1 MDAEF
6 PASSTLSYLSIRKGS
21 IPSNL
26 VSIRWA
32 NKSSPCL
39 IRIKIS
45 ELSDD
50 DPFGEAAHSPPPP
63 QKLYTFKV
71 FKKLHTL
78 VLVVITPGCCFN
90 TLLQLTCYNF
100 FWQPK
105 SLLLSPQQ
113 DESGAKIFM
122 SKTTSLYA
130 NQRLAEI
137 RECVTEY
144 TFVFILYKRKK
155 KGRLKPGTQIC
166 NCLFLSPIKK
176 LILKATPLL
185 PKIASQ
191 ILKRKKTTKWDA
203 LVFSLKM
210 VWRYWKATRGKG
222 R

>member
-155 KGRLKPGTQIC
+155 KRKIETRNSNMQL
-166 NCLFLSPIKK
+166 
-176 LILKATPLL
+176 LISEPDKETNFKSNATP
-185 PKIASQ
+185 PKN
-191 ILKRKKTTKWDA
+191 
-203 LVFSLKM
+203 SLSNP
-210 VWRYWKATRGKG
+210 
-222 R
+222 